1 MIINVWVD
9 QRIQYS
15 MKDKGSSKQI
25 WKSNYW
31 GRFGIL
37 IQSLAL
43 CKIQTCLGICGPKTV
58 KGLQPLYLLEK
69 SSNEFTADAGY
80 YITHCNLDQCSLI
93 NKDSKITIAS
103 GFIVSIKLS

>member
-1 MIINVWVD
+1 MEVKLLGEKEGWNPHPITSTTYAKYKN
-9 QRIQYS
+9 S
-15 MKDKGSSKQI
+15 
-25 WKSNYW
+25 
-31 GRFGIL
+31 
-37 IQSLAL
+37 
-43 CKIQTCLGICGPKTV
+43 QTCLGICGPKTV